1 MDKIQLAPQL
11 KVSGII
17 HGQWRLLDWKLS
29 ARKLAAFL
37 EQVIALGITTF
48 DHADIYGDYACEEA
62 FGEALKTKKT
72 IRDDIQIVTKCGIK
86 LRSEKYPERKAKT
99 YDYSYDHLINSVE
112 QSLRNLHTDYIDLLL
127 LHRPSPF
134 FDPEEVARAFG
145 DLKQSGKVRY
155 FGVSNF
161 NPMQFEMLQSY
172 LDEKLVTNQVEIS
185 PLNITAFEDGNIES
199 FLKHRI
205 KPMAWSPLAGGK
217 MFNPANVHEAEVKQ
231 TISTIAE
238 ELGATGIDQVV
249 YSWLL
254 KHPAGILPIVGSGKI
269 ERLQNAVKAYELEMS
284 AEQWYRIFIA
294 AKGDELP

>member
-11 KVSGII
+11 EVSRII
-17 HGQWRLLDWKLS
+17 HGHWRLLDWGLSDKELANFIEKLM
-29 ARKLAAFL
+29 AHG
-37 EQVIALGITTF
+37 VTTF

-62 FGEALKTKKT
+62 FGKALKLNRGLREDMQIITKF
-72 IRDDIQIVTKCGIK
+72 GIK
-86 LRSEKYPERKAKT
+86 LMSDKYPDRKVKS
-99 YDYSYDHLINSVE
+99 YDYSYNHIVNSAE
-112 QSLRNLHTDYIDLLL
+112 QSLKKLNTDYIDLLL

-134 FDPEEVARAFG
+134 FEPEEVARAFG

-161 NPMQFEMLQSY
+161 NPTQFEMLQSY
-172 LDEKLVTNQVEIS
+172 LDEKLLTNQVEIS
-185 PLNITAFEDGNIES
+185 PLNIAAFEDGTVES
-199 FLKHRI
+199 ALKHRI

-217 MFNPANVHEAEVKQ
+217 LFNPVNVHEAEVQKVV
-231 TISTIAE
+231 ISVGE

-269 ERLQNAVKAYELEMS
+269 ERLQNAVKALSLKMTD
-284 AEQWYRIFIA
+284 EQWYRIFIA
-294 AKGDELP
+294 AKGEELP